1 MSGFSALPARA
12 LEKALRLLVTWL
24 EKRMGAHSPIGDA
37 PFFPDDTFAWA
48 AALEAGWPQ
57 IRAELDDL
65 LVHRDA
71 LPNFQDISV
80 EQRALTEDDQWKTF
94 FFMGYGVPFEGNRA
108 RCPRTTALLDTVP
121 GLTTAFFSIL
131 GPGKRLPEHR
141 GPYKGVVR
149 YHLGL
154 RIPEPASASGIRVGG
169 VTAHWREGRSTVF
182 DDTYLHEAWNET
194 GEDRVVLFLDVVRP
208 LDFPYSALNRLVLRA
223 IARSPFV
230 RNAKEKHDAWE
241 RRFEE
246 LRGGSRRANT
256 P

>member
-1 MSGFSALPARA
+1 MSGMSALPARVV
-12 LEKALRLLVTWL
+12 EKGLRLLVVWL
-24 EKRMGAHSPIGDA
+24 EKRMGRHSPIGDT
-37 PFFPDDTFAWA
+37 PFFPEDTFPWA
-48 AALEAGWPQ
+48 ADLEAGWPQ
-57 IRAELDDL
+57 IRAELDAL

-94 FFMGYGVPFEGNRA
+94 FFMGYGVPFDGNRA
-108 RCPRTTALLDTVP
+108 RCPRTTALLDRVP

-154 RIPEPASASGIRVGG
+154 KIPEPASACGIRVGG
-169 VTAHWREGRSTVF
+169 QEAHWREGGSLVF

-194 GEDRVVLFLDVVRP
+194 GEDRVVLFLDIVRP
-208 LDFPYSALNRLVLRA
+208 LTFPYSALNRLVLKA
-223 IARSPFV
+223 IERSPFV
-230 RNAKEKHDAWE
+230 QGAKEKHDAWE
-241 RRFEE
+241 RRFDD
-246 LRGGSRRANT
+246 LRRGDSPAR